1 MIITSLAT
9 TFVLAFSMRET
20 RQLSVPF
27 SALFLFFLWG
37 LVNGLECDL
46 VFFQCAS
53 PRGHSLGERVDNVVG
68 RLVVVMLSAADNDN
82 GYLFL
87 VTILRSNFGLLPY
100 ETSLV
105 DGSVEMRSLQGSL
118 RAFLAGG
125 RWTDHKLYSSK
136 S

>member
-1 MIITSLAT
+1 MALNAT
-9 TFVLAFSMRET
+9 WYSFNVHPQEATVLVKGSTM
-20 RQLSVPF
+20 
-27 SALFLFFLWG
+27 LWEDW
-37 LVNGLECDL
+37 LLQW
-46 VFFQCAS
+46 F
-53 PRGHSLGERVDNVVG
+53 H
-68 RLVVVMLSAADNDN
+68 AADNDN

-125 RWTDHKLYSSK
+125 
-136 S
+136 